1 MQRTVPF
8 SRRSA
13 WPSQQNELTTL
24 ADSLRAQGVEI
35 LDLTLSNPTRAG
47 MVYPPELLRPL
58 ASPSSL
64 AYSPEPLGLASSREH
79 LAAWYR
85 ARGQRRSAER
95 TVLTASSSESY
106 SHLFHLLADP
116 GDEVLIPAPSY
127 PLFSFLAD
135 LAGVRLRAYP
145 LRYDGAWYIDLDA
158 LRAAVNERT
167 RAILVVSPNNPT
179 GSYVKD
185 DEAAALRR
193 LASERGLAL
202 ISDEVFAEYPLERVA
217 ERSEQETSPPQPP
230 SPWRAEGGA
239 PQTNGRTALGPPRG
253 RSLADEEGCLTFV
266 LGGLSKLAGLP
277 QLKLGWIFVSG
288 PDAPVR
294 EALARLE
301 IIADTYLSVGTPVQQ
316 ALPSLL
322 AASDLLGDQIRE
334 RTRRNLVALRRALAG
349 APATVLDVEGGWYA
363 VLQLPATRSEAE
375 WTAALLRVGVQ
386 IHPGHFFD
394 FPREPFAVL
403 SLLPT
408 PEDFDE
414 GLRRLL
420 RGMDAI

>member
-1 MQRTVPF
+1 MPRTVPF

-13 WPSQQNELTTL
+13 WPSQQNELTIL

-47 MVYPPELLRPL
+47 LFYPPELLHPL

-185 DEAAALRR
+185 DEAAALRE
-193 LASERGLAL
+193 LACARGLAL
-202 ISDEVFAEYPLERVA
+202 ISDEVFAEYPL
-217 ERSEQETSPPQPP
+217 
-230 SPWRAEGGA
+230 
-239 PQTNGRTALGPPRG
+239 LGPPRG
-253 RSLADEEGCLTFV
+253 RSLADDDGCLTFV

-301 IIADTYLSVGTPVQQ
+301 LIADTYLSVGTPVQQ
-316 ALPSLL
+316 ALPALL
-322 AASDLLGDQIRE
+322 EAARTVGDAIRE
-334 RTRRNLVALRRALAG
+334 RTRRNLLTLRHSLAG
-349 APATVLDVEGGWYA
+349 TPATVLDAEGGWYA
-363 VLQLPATRSEAE
+363 VLQLPATRSELE
-375 WTAALLRVGVQ
+375 WTAALLRGGVQ

-403 SLLPT
+403 SLLPA

-414 GLRRLL
+414 GLWRLL
-420 RGMDAI
+420 RVVGEG

>member
-1 MQRTVPF
+1 MPRTVPF

-13 WPSQQNELTTL
+13 WPSQQNELTIL
-24 ADSLRAQGVEI
+24 ADSLRTQGVEI

-47 MVYPPELLRPL
+47 IFYPPELLRPL

-79 LAAWYR
+79 LAAWYQ
-85 ARGQRRSAER
+85 ARGQGCRAEQ

-145 LRYDGAWYIDLDA
+145 LRYDGAWYLDLDA
-158 LRAAVNERT
+158 LRGAVNERT

-185 DEAAALRR
+185 DEAAALRE
-193 LASERGLAL
+193 LACARGLAL
-202 ISDEVFAEYPLERVA
+202 VSDEVFAEYPLRG
-217 ERSEQETSPPQPP
+217 PPQ
-230 SPWRAEGGA
+230 
-239 PQTNGRTALGPPRG
+239 G
-253 RSLADEEGCLTFV
+253 RSLADDDGCLTFV

-288 PDAPVR
+288 PDTLVR

-322 AASDLLGDQIRE
+322 EAAGTVGDAIRE
-334 RTRRNLVALRRALAG
+334 RTRRNLLVLRRSLVG
-349 APATVLDVEGGWYA
+349 APATVLDAEGGWYA
-363 VLQLPATRSEAE
+363 VLQLPATRSEIE
-375 WTAALLRVGVQ
+375 WTAALLRGGVQ
-386 IHPGHFFD
+386 VHPGHFFD

-420 RGMDAI
+420 RVVDEG